1 MNKILK
7 IIEMANN
14 VKEYV
19 VEAQDIAKH
28 CLPGQF
34 IILRVSEDGE
44 RVPFTICDYD
54 REQGTLTLLIQ
65 EVVIQHTRCLN

>member
-1 MNKILK
+1 MNKIIK
-7 IIEMANN
+7 ILDMANN

-19 VEAQDIAKH
+19 VEAEDIARH

-34 IILRVSEDGE
+34 IILRVNEEGE

-54 REQGTLTLLIQ
+54 REAGTITLLIQ
-65 EVVIQHTRCLN
+65 EVGYSTH